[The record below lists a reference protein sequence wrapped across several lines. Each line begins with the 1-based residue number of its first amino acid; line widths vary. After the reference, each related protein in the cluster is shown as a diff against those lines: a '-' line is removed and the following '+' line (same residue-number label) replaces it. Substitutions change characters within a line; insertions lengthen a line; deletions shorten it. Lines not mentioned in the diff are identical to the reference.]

1 MSDQFNTFAGW
12 GLFAGVVA
20 LGGTLLAGEYFK
32 HHEVGQKDGGYYVAP
47 VEDEAG
53 GPVEVDAPIGQRMA
67 QADVASGETTFKKCV
82 SCHTIAAG
90 GANGLGPNL
99 HAILGAKHGRSAG
112 FAYSAELIAK
122 PGNWDFANMDAWL
135 KKPKAYVAG
144 TKMGFAGISK
154 AQERANLIAY
164 LNAQG
169 SNLPMPPVEAAGAA
183 PAADA
188 KAGAVPAADAK
199 AADTK
204 AEAKPADAA
213 ANAAAPAA
221 ASKK

>member
-47 VEDEAG
+47 VEDAG
-53 GPVEVDAPIGQRMA
+53 SESAVADEPIGLRMSK
-67 QADVASGETTFKKCV
+67 ADVASGEATFKKCV
-82 SCHTIAAG
+82 ACHTINAG

-99 HAILGAKHGRSAG
+99 HAIMGAKHGHSAG
-112 FAYSAELIAK
+112 YAYTAALLAK

-135 KKPKAYVAG
+135 KKPKAYVAE

-164 LNAQG
+164 LNTQG

-183 PAADA
+183 PTADA
-188 KAGAVPAADAK
+188 G
-199 AADTK
+199 K
-204 AEAKPADAA
+204 AEAGKADAKPADAA
-213 ANAAAPAA
+213 AAGNATAPAAAPATAPA
-221 ASKK
+221 AKK

>member
-47 VEDEAG
+47 LEDETG
-53 GPVEVDAPIGQRMA
+53 GTVEVDAPIGQRMA

-188 KAGAVPAADAK
+188 G
-199 AADTK
+199 K
-204 AEAKPADAA
+204 AEAGKADAKPADAA
-213 ANAAAPAA
+213 AAGNATAPAAAPATALA
-221 ASKK
+221 AKK